1 MKMIKLT
8 ETITGNVAR
17 SVNPIGRKLRVDLG
31 ANQVQSAGMYDGAK
45 NALILGGAS
54 GYGLASRMV
63 VAFAQGANTF
73 SVGYERAPQGASL
86 GSAGW
91 WNQVYVKQAA
101 EAQGLR
107 AVNLNADAFL
117 AATKQQVIDR
127 LRRENWQPL
136 DLIVYAIAAPKRVNP
151 ADPTEVWRSAIK
163 PIGQSVTDE
172 TLDLEHERLVLRTLA
187 PATPAEIAAT
197 VHVMGGEDWELWLHA
212 LKAAGGLAPNCKT
225 ILFSYEGPE
234 ATAPIYHDG
243 TLGRAKR
250 AAEASAKRLQK
261 LLAPTGGEALI
272 SVNRSVTT
280 RASMVIP
287 GFARYCMALYQVE
300 QAAGGHERSLE
311 HIDRLFRQMVYGQH
325 RRLDDQGRLRP
336 DAQELAPSIQ
346 AQVNQLLAEMTADS
360 FSTNW
365 PGYQQL
371 RREFR
376 ELSGFG
382 VPGIRDEM
390 PAMMLDKLVF

>member
-8 ETITGNVAR
+8 ETIAGNVSR
-17 SVNPIGRKLRVDLG
+17 TVNPIGRKLRIDLG
-31 ANQVQSAGMYDGAK
+31 ANQVQTAGTYDGAK

-54 GYGLASRMV
+54 GYGLASRV
-63 VAFAQGANTF
+63 TVAFGQGANTL
-73 SVGYERAPQGASL
+73 SVGYERAPQGESL
-86 GSAGW
+86 GTAGW

-107 AVNLNADAFL
+107 AVNVNADAFL
-117 AATKQQVIDR
+117 TATKQQVIDR
-127 LRRENWQPL
+127 LQREHWAPL
-136 DLIVYAIAAPKRVNP
+136 DLVVYAIAAPKRVNP
-151 ADPTEVWRSAIK
+151 ADATEVWRSVIK

-172 TLDLEHERLVLRTLA
+172 TLDLAHERLVRQTLP
-187 PATPAEIAAT
+187 PASPAEIAAT
-197 VHVMGGEDWELWLHA
+197 VHVMGGEDWELWIEA
-212 LKAAGGLAPNCKT
+212 LKAAGVLAPDCKT

-250 AAEASAKRLQK
+250 AAEASAQRLQRV
-261 LLAPTGGEALI
+261 LAPTGGEALI

-300 QAAGGHERSLE
+300 QAAGGHERSLD
-311 HIDRLFRQMVYGQH
+311 HVDRLFRQMVYGQH
-325 RRLDDQGRLRP
+325 RRVDDQGRLRP
-336 DAQELAPSIQ
+336 DAQELAASVQ
-346 AQVNQLLAEMTADS
+346 AAVNQLLGEMTAAN
-360 FSTNW
+360 FSPNW

-390 PAMMLDKLVF
+390 PAMMLDKVVF